1 MSFFARQS
9 LASAADNRRGCS
21 ISDGATP
28 QGFYV
33 NDGTRDVGST
43 PTQILLL
50 RGLDALTN
58 EEEIVTALSRVGGRA
73 SGAVSRGGVKKVFIT
88 KDRAS
93 RQSWGFAFVQF
104 SDVKVRFLLF
114 ISLLTTQA
122 DKIKSSI
129 SSQLKFSVLLST
141 PLSIPPVS
149 SFAIESSPSP
159 SLTRI
164 LSFQSTRNLTGH
176 SEEKETNNSLTGT
189 TKDTFNLGSLLLQL
203 RRKSPRFRK
212 DLKRTKMRRWIKI

>member
-1 MSFFARQS
+1 MSDRPQPRFSYYEVSTHSRTKKKLS
-9 LASAADNRRGCS
+9 LL
-21 ISDGATP
+21 
-28 QGFYV
+28 YHE
-33 NDGTRDVGST
+33 
-43 PTQILLL
+43 L
-50 RGLDALTN
+50 
-58 EEEIVTALSRVGGRA
+58 EEERVERFREAESRKYSLRKIVPRGKVGDSHSFNSRTSRYA
-73 SGAVSRGGVKKVFIT
+73 STV
-88 KDRAS
+88 
-93 RQSWGFAFVQF
+93 
-104 SDVKVRFLLF
+104 L
-114 ISLLTTQA
+114 SLLTTQA
-122 DKIKSSI
+122 DKSETPT

-159 SLTRI
+159 SLTRTP
-164 LSFQSTRNLTGH
+164 SSRSTRNLTGR